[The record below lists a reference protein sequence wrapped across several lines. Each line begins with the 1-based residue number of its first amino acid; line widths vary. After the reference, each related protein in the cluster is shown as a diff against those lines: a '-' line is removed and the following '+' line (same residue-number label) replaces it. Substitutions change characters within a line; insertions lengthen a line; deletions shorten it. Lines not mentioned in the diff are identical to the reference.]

1 MHIETERKFLV
12 RNLEFKEEA
21 KECLHMEQGYIS
33 RSEGKTVRVR
43 ISGAQAFLTIKGPSA
58 NGISRLEWEKEITVD
73 DAEDLMQLCC
83 GGTIIKDR
91 YIIPAGNGRFF
102 EVDEFFGDNAGLVV
116 AEIELGEEDESFI
129 HPAWLGKEVT
139 GDRRYYN
146 SELTAH
152 PFKEW

>member
-1 MHIETERKFLV
+1 MD
-12 RNLEFKEEA
+12 FKKEA
-21 KECLHMEQGYIS
+21 KKCLHMEQGYIS

-43 ISGAQAFLTIKGPSA
+43 ISGEKAYLTIKGPSA
-58 NGISRLEWEKEITVD
+58 NGVSRLEWEKEIQVE
-73 DAEDLMQLCC
+73 DAQDLMQLCC

-91 YIIPAGNGRFF
+91 YIIPTDNERFF
-102 EVDEFFGDNAGLVV
+102 EVDEFFGKNEGLVV
-116 AEIELGEEDESFI
+116 AEIELESENESFI
-129 HPAWLGKEVT
+129 HPAWLGDEVT